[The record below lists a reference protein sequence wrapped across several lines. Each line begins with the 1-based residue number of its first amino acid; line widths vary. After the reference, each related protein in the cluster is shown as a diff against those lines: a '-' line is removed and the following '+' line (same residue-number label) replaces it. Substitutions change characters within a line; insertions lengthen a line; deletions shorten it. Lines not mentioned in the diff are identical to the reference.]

1 MQLARPDNRSRL
13 TKAITLSFV
22 TTKTLPLKSKEHC
35 DAFLAKLSQD
45 EPRKKTG
52 LDQFTRGSAL
62 PVPDDY
68 PEHVNKILFEAL
80 QKQVFCHHVEKP
92 TQKSW
97 LSKSKKGISHHHHEM
112 PHPIRLHL
120 NAVSQIQEK
129 HAQFEV
135 VISSEN
141 MSYWQH
147 FLLGI
152 PM

>member
-1 MQLARPDNRSRL
+1 
-13 TKAITLSFV
+13 
-22 TTKTLPLKSKEHC
+22 LPFKIKEHC
-35 DAFLAKLSQD
+35 DAFLAILSQD

-52 LDQFTRGSAL
+52 LDQLMRGSTLAE
-62 PVPDDY
+62 PDDY
-68 PEHVNKILFEAL
+68 PEHVSRSLFDAL
-80 QKQVFCHHVEKP
+80 HKQVFCHHVEKP

-97 LSKSKKGISHHHHEM
+97 LSKSKKGISHHHHHEM
-112 PHPIRLHL
+112 PHPLRLHL
-120 NAVSQIQEK
+120 DGVSQIQAK